1 MKKVKITLLVLVSIF
16 LTIKIAQYIFIWQ
29 NNHSA
34 IMDCIRYKSLLEY
47 LIIPTFIIFLYK
59 DLQLKKGV

>member
-1 MKKVKITLLVLVSIF
+1 MKKVKISLLVFVSIL
-16 LTIKIAQYIFIWQ
+16 LTIKIAQYFFMWQ
-29 NNHSA
+29 NDQSG

>member
-29 NNHSA
+29 NDHSN
-34 IMDCIRYKSLLEY
+34 IMECIRLKSMLEY
-47 LIIPTFIIFLYK
+47 LILPTFIIFLYK
-59 DLQLKKGV
+59 DIQLKKGV